1 MLYFLDSSKMSDFG
15 GVILLRKLFSS
26 KQEITNVIFIIYMI
40 GVLSLTFIV
49 RETMVFRTP
58 DNRGVVMEPF
68 RELQAMIEQPNHF
81 FWFMQIAL
89 NVLLFGPFGFLLPCV
104 SRPFRSTLATVFAG
118 FAFSCFIETMQYI
131 TGRGLT
137 EVDDIITNTAGA
149 AVGVFIYWIVV
160 VLKERTYYRW

>member
-1 MLYFLDSSKMSDFG
+1 M
-15 GVILLRKLFSS
+15 LRKIFSN
-26 KQEITNVIFIIYMI
+26 KQEITNVIFIIYML

-58 DNRGVVMEPF
+58 DSRGVVMEPF

-81 FWFMQIAL
+81 FWFMQITL
-89 NVLLFGPFGFLLPCV
+89 NVLLFVPFGFLLPCV
-104 SRPFRSTLATVFAG
+104 SETFRSTLATVFAG
-118 FAFSCFIETMQYI
+118 FVFSCFIETMQYI

-149 AVGVFIYWIVV
+149 AVGVFIYWVVV
-160 VLKERTYYRW
+160 VLKERADYRW